1 VHINCVRI
9 LGRPMILSFNLAF
22 LLTVYQVVGGGALGE
37 AALAATG
44 ESGFFVCRVNN
55 STHEVS
61 TFCLLGQRCNI
72 LVLMF

>member
-1 VHINCVRI
+1 
-9 LGRPMILSFNLAF
+9 MILSFNLAF
-22 LLTVYQVVGGGALGE
+22 VLTVYQVVGGGALGE

-61 TFCLLGQRCNI
+61 TF
-72 LVLMF
+72 